1 MLLNP
6 EKSEVL
12 LVARKVNADKFAC
25 GMGVC
30 VAGSET
36 VFSVQLKSLGVTLD
50 RSLCFDQHVS
60 NVVKASNFNIRA
72 LRHIRPMLDKTVANT
87 IACSIVSTRL
97 DYCNSLLYGTSKSNI
112 QRLQRIQNTLAHVV
126 CGTKKRDHIK
136 PVLHDLHWFRFLS
149 ASSIRLH

>member
-1 MLLNP
+1 MKSDSDIKKLEECTVADRDWFTENGMLLNP

-25 GMGVC
+25 GTGVC
-30 VAGSET
+30 VVGSET

-60 NVVKASNFNIRA
+60 NFVKVSNFNIQA

-87 IACSIVSTRL
+87 KAFSIVSTRL
-97 DYCNSLLYGTSKSNI
+97 DYCNFLLYGTSNGNI
-112 QRLQRIQNTLAHVV
+112 QRLQRI
-126 CGTKKRDHIK
+126 
-136 PVLHDLHWFRFLS
+136 
-149 ASSIRLH
+149 